1 MMAGFRELD
10 GITADVGIQA
20 WGAAIEEAFIQTS
33 DGLASLISDRNTL
46 SDGLTE
52 EITVTAD
59 DLPGLLVNFLN
70 EVIFLV
76 ETESFLPLKTV
87 SIRIK
92 DSELVASIRGC
103 TYQPKINF
111 RNIGVKA
118 ATYHGLV
125 IDETADGVTI
135 RVIFDV

>member
-10 GITADVGIQA
+10 GITADVGIEA

-87 SIRIK
+87 SLRIK
-92 DSELVASIRGC
+92 DSELVASITGC
-103 TYQPKINF
+103 TYQPRVNF

-125 IDETADGVTI
+125 IDEATDTVTI

>member
-10 GITADVGIQA
+10 GITADVGIEA

-87 SIRIK
+87 SLRIK
-92 DSELVASIRGC
+92 DSKV
-103 TYQPKINF
+103 NF

-125 IDETADGVTI
+125 IDEATDMVTI